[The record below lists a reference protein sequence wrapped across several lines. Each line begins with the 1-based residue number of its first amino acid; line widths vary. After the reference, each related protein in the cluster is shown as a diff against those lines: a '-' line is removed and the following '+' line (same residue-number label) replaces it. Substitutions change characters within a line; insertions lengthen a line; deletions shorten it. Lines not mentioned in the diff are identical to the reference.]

1 MDKTYFS
8 RRCVFALAACAGM
21 LSCISCAHPVRPP
34 LTVGEEAAWHAVD
47 AAHAQEEAAIARKD
61 LEGVMAECSP
71 DYIAISSA
79 GKRTNKDQSC
89 QAMVALFQISDRM
102 KETNAIQDISLQGD
116 VATVTVK
123 NHVELT
129 MRSPFTGQAVTKE
142 QDNIDKETWVKGD
155 QGWLLKSTQAS

>member
-1 MDKTYFS
+1 
-8 RRCVFALAACAGM
+8 
-21 LSCISCAHPVRPP
+21 
-34 LTVGEEAAWHAVD
+34 
-47 AAHAQEEAAIARKD
+47 
-61 LEGVMAECSP
+61 
-71 DYIAISSA
+71 
-79 GKRTNKDQSC
+79 
-89 QAMVALFQISDRM
+89 MVALFQISDRM